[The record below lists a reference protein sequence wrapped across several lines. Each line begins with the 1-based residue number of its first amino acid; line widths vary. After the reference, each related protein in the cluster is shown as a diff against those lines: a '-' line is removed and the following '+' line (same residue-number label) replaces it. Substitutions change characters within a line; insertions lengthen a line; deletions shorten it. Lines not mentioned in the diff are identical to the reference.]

1 MTLAQ
6 IKALFKTGAI
16 PTQSDFES
24 LIDKIPN
31 NEGGGDTTVN
41 VETPNK
47 PFINGFRTIV
57 DRDLGWTY
65 YIFLALYDESG
76 DSGFE
81 SAYKYPALIL
91 RMRCKPGGSPSSGN
105 HIQYTF
111 GDWSESLWNQ
121 DGYDWND
128 TEALADLIRYNYTFI
143 DTEHHTYCKNV
154 FDNNEGMYRNYIFE
168 TDRLMHSNGVFN
180 IPYQITEVRT
190 SNGDDMVTHSYIY
203 RITENVS
210 FEDIQRQWDLIKMK
224 NGPTKEDID
233 DDFLQMFY
241 YDYHKDM
248 I

>member
-31 NEGGGDTTVN
+31 NEGGGDKTVN

-57 DRDLGWTY
+57 DRDEGWTY

-76 DSGFE
+76 GSGFE

-91 RMRCKPGGSPSSGN
+91 RMKCELGESPVSGN
-105 HIQYTF
+105 YIQYAF

-121 DGYDWND
+121 DGNDWND
-128 TEALADLIRYNYTFI
+128 TEALTDLKSYNYTFI
-143 DTEHHTYCKNV
+143 DTEHHTYRKNI

-203 RITENVS
+203 RITENVN
-210 FEDIQRQWDLIKMK
+210 FEDIQRQWDIIKMK

-233 DDFLQMFY
+233 DGFLQMFY
-241 YDYHKDM
+241 YALQ
-248 I
+248 

>member
-16 PTQSDFES
+16 PTQSDFEN

-57 DRDLGWTY
+57 DRDEGWTY

-76 DSGFE
+76 GSGFE

-91 RMRCKPGGSPSSGN
+91 RMQCALDESPSSGN
-105 HIQYTF
+105 YIQYAF

-121 DGYDWND
+121 DGNDWND
-128 TEALADLIRYNYTFI
+128 TEALTELKRYNYTFI
-143 DTEHHTYCKNV
+143 DTEHHAYRKNV
-154 FDNNEGMYRNYIFE
+154 FDNNEGIYLNYIFE
-168 TDRLMHSNGVFN
+168 TDRLIHSKGIFN
-180 IPYQITEVRT
+180 IPYQITEVRI
-190 SNGDDMVTHSYIY
+190 SNGDNMVTHSYIY
-203 RITENVS
+203 RITENVNL
-210 FEDIQRQWDLIKMK
+210 EDIQRQWDIIKVK
-224 NGPTKEDID
+224 NGSTKEDID
-233 DDFLQMFY
+233 DGFLQMFY
-241 YDYHKDM
+241 YALQ
-248 I
+248 

>member
-1 MTLAQ
+1 MTFTQ

-16 PTQSDFES
+16 PTQADFTN

-41 VETPNK
+41 VGIPNK
-47 PFINGFRTIV
+47 PVINGFRTIV
-57 DRDLGWTY
+57 DRNEGWTY

-91 RMRCKPGGSPSSGN
+91 RMQCQLGESPESGN
-105 HIQYTF
+105 VIQYAF
-111 GDWSESLWNQ
+111 GNWSESLWNQ
-121 DGYDWND
+121 DGNDWND
-128 TEALADLIRYNYTFI
+128 TEALIDLKSYNYTFI
-143 DTEHHTYCKNV
+143 DTEHHTYRKNV

-168 TDRLMHSNGVFN
+168 TDRLMHANGVFN

-203 RITENVS
+203 RITENVN
-210 FEDIQRQWDLIKMK
+210 FEDIQRQWNIIKMK
-224 NGPTKEDID
+224 HGATKEDID
-233 DDFLQMFY
+233 DGFLQMFY
-241 YDYHKDM
+241 YALQ
-248 I
+248 